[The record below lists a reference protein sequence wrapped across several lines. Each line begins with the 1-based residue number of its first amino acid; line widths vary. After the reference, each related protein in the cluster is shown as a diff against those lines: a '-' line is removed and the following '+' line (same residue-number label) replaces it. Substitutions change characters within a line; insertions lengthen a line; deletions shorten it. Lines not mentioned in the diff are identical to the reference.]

1 MGRAHVE
8 STAAAAEAAGA
19 AGEGEEAA
27 DRERIRFETTTHMCR
42 RTIVRG
48 LLKTRSIPHSLPLS
62 LFLPLF
68 HHTRVQ
74 CKRREKMGGGK
85 NEGTKERTKE
95 GMRKS
100 RRCRCRRRLQCDS
113 VRTKCMRARAMNFTQ
128 NLLVT
133 SSVVDVIKLFLE
145 EI

>member
-85 NEGTKERTKE
+85 NEGTNERTKE

-133 SSVVDVIKLFLE
+133 SSVLDVIKLFLE
-145 EI
+145 EN